1 MSVCHLF
8 GNAFSDVHLGS
19 EAAHA
24 EVGGVGVDG
33 GAALAAED
41 LSKLP
46 GQLRGGQ
53 RLHLDQSY
61 SSVTTT
67 MLLEAQRMT
76 RSTQAC

>member
-33 GAALAAED
+33 GAALAAEN

-46 GQLRGGQ
+46 GQLRG
-53 RLHLDQSY
+53 
-61 SSVTTT
+61 
-67 MLLEAQRMT
+67 
-76 RSTQAC
+76 

>member
-1 MSVCHLF
+1 MELPSSTQRSSRCLCHLF

-33 GAALAAED
+33 GAALAAEN

-46 GQLRGGQ
+46 GQLRG
-53 RLHLDQSY
+53 
-61 SSVTTT
+61 
-67 MLLEAQRMT
+67 
-76 RSTQAC
+76 